1 MARQLCLQNQK
12 NLIKTFS
19 DHNAIPFSKQRTIVE
34 KAESLKD
41 LQTSLKNKK
50 NKRLA
55 REIKSI
61 KPEQLQDYIDIWFQ
75 LQSAHGSAGIMTR
88 SLDTPF
94 LYILLHVWDNLGKE
108 IIDTLIKIQTAYF
121 EISSRQWWEI
131 NS

>member
-1 MARQLCLQNQK
+1 MKRL
-12 NLIKTFS
+12 
-19 DHNAIPFSKQRTIVE
+19 
-34 KAESLKD
+34 SLLKI
-41 LQTSLKNKK
+41 SRPVLKNKK

-108 IIDTLIKIQTAYF
+108 IIDTLIKI
-121 EISSRQWWEI
+121 
-131 NS
+131 